1 MKNRIKELSLAL
13 QNISSDSGDIIPLP
27 KLPASDPFSEIFEF
41 VNKLSEEKSWVNI
54 IKYNFLQENSNKTDE
69 NIDNNILENQFLHMS
84 KLAQIG
90 ALAAEITH
98 EMTQPLTFLHNY
110 LYSLSNEFNSDKE
123 LNNEKL
129 TQNLNIAT
137 NEVYRLVNLVNH
149 IQEFSRKDT
158 FQSTMGVKITDA
170 LDNSLLLM
178 NDQIKTS
185 IIKLIKTIQNNIPE
199 IQAIPNEIEQIFL
212 NLIQNSI
219 DSLSE
224 VKDDPRLEIAIF
236 QKKNENKLFI
246 NIIDNGMGI
255 EENIKEK
262 IFSPFFT
269 TKPPGKGT
277 GLGLNII
284 QKIILK
290 YGGEIKYEPISNQGA
305 SFLISFNIT

>member
-13 QNISSDSGDIIPLP
+13 ENISSDSGEIKPLP
-27 KLPASDPFSEIFEF
+27 KLPVSDPFSEIFKF
-41 VNKLSEEKSWVNI
+41 INKLSKTKSWVNT
-54 IKYNFLQENSNKTDE
+54 IKYNFLEENSNKTEE
-69 NIDNNILENQFLHMS
+69 NIDDNIIENQFLHMS

-90 ALAAEITH
+90 SLTAEITH

-110 LYSLSNEFNSDKE
+110 LYSLSNEFNSDKI

-129 TQNLNIAT
+129 IQNLNIAT

-158 FQSTMGVKITDA
+158 FQSITAVKITDA
-170 LDNSLLLM
+170 LENSLLLM
-178 NDQIKTS
+178 NDQIKTLK
-185 IIKLIKTIQNNIPE
+185 IKLIKTIQKNIPE
-199 IQAIPNEIEQIFL
+199 IQAVPNEIEQIFL

-224 VKDDPRLEIAIF
+224 IKSDPRLEISIF
-236 QKKNENKLFI
+236 YKKSKNKLYI
-246 NIIDNGMGI
+246 EIVDNGKGI
-255 EENIKEK
+255 DEDILDK

-284 QKIILK
+284 QKIISK
-290 YGGEIKYEPISNQGA
+290 YGGRIKYKPVSSQGA
-305 SFLISFNIT
+305 SFLISFKIK

>member
-1 MKNRIKELSLAL
+1 MKKRIKELSLAL
-13 QNISSDSGDIIPLP
+13 QNISSESGDIEQLP

-41 VNKLSEEKSWVNI
+41 INRLSKTKSWVNSI
-54 IKYNFLQENSNKTDE
+54 RYNFFQENSNKTEE
-69 NIDNNILENQFLHMS
+69 NIDSEILENQFLHMS

-90 ALAAEITH
+90 ALTAEITH
-98 EMTQPLTFLHNY
+98 EMVQPLTFLHNY
-110 LYSLSNEFNSDKE
+110 LYSLSNEFNSGKE

-129 TQNLNIAT
+129 KQNLNIAT

-158 FQSTMGVKITDA
+158 FQSTMDVNITDA

-178 NDQIKTS
+178 NDQIKTLN
-185 IIKLIKTIQNNIPE
+185 IKLIKTIQKNIPE
-199 IQAIPNEIEQIFL
+199 IQAVPNEIEQIFL

-219 DSLSE
+219 DSLRE

-246 NIIDNGMGI
+246 NIIDNGKGI
-255 EENIKEK
+255 EDDIKEK

-284 QKIILK
+284 QKIISK
-290 YGGEIKYEPISNQGA
+290 YGGVIKYEPLNNQGA
-305 SFLISFNIT
+305 SFLISFKII